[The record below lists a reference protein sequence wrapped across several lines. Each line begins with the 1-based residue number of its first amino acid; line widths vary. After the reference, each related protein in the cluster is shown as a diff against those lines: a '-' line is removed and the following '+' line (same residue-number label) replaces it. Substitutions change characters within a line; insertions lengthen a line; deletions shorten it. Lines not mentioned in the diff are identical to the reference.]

1 MNQLLHLDDREALLV
16 ELTGFTSADIS
27 DFATLIKGNNSINK
41 SNQDPAEIISQHLS
55 AAQDIGD
62 RLTSSVM
69 AQDDLLKEIL
79 IGNENFIK
87 ARKSDP
93 ITVKRDT
100 MVRTLL
106 HIYKLLCRYELFVLL
121 LFIFFV
127 LFF

>member
-1 MNQLLHLDDREALLV
+1 
-16 ELTGFTSADIS
+16 
-27 DFATLIKGNNSINK
+27 
-41 SNQDPAEIISQHLS
+41 
-55 AAQDIGD
+55 
-62 RLTSSVM
+62 M

>member
-1 MNQLLHLDDREALLV
+1 M
-16 ELTGFTSADIS
+16 
-27 DFATLIKGNNSINK
+27 K

-100 MVRTLL
+100 MVRTLQDRL
-106 HIYKLLCRYELFVLL
+106 IHTYHTLVCVIMTCFVLSVVIHRFRL
-121 LFIFFV
+121 LHSSRKYYVYDF
-127 LFF
+127 